1 MRSGTP
7 EKRRGWLCRPVLLG
21 KVEREDKVGT
31 SEECQSRPPGAAHQ
45 PCGPEWAGIRLSS
58 LEEFRLQKEELT
70 EKYMALEE
78 QLRRQEGEYK
88 DYVYNLEKKS
98 VLDKDR

>member
-1 MRSGTP
+1 MGPQRSVSQG
-7 EKRRGWLCRPVLLG
+7 
-21 KVEREDKVGT
+21 
-31 SEECQSRPPGAAHQ
+31 PPGAAHQ
-45 PCGPEWAGIRLSS
+45 RCGPEWAGIKLSS

>member
-1 MRSGTP
+1 
-7 EKRRGWLCRPVLLG
+7 
-21 KVEREDKVGT
+21 
-31 SEECQSRPPGAAHQ
+31 
-45 PCGPEWAGIRLSS
+45 
-58 LEEFRLQKEELT
+58 
-70 EKYMALEE
+70 MALEE

>member
-1 MRSGTP
+1 MRPGTP
-7 EKRRGWLCRPVLLG
+7 EKRRGWLCRPV
-21 KVEREDKVGT
+21 
-31 SEECQSRPPGAAHQ
+31 Q
-45 PCGPEWAGIRLSS
+45 PCGPEWAGIKLSS